1 MNKKIAQLSKLYQH
15 KNLKKGFT
23 LLEMTIVLII
33 VAILMAIIIPNV
45 AGQKER
51 IDQQAT
57 ENITEIISTQAHAY
71 YLVEGDSTT
80 ASLETLVAEGYLT
93 EKQAEEAIERI
104 DSSTLSAILSDS

>member
-1 MNKKIAQLSKLYQH
+1 MNKFITRLSRICQH
-15 KNLKKGFT
+15 KNIKKGFT
-23 LLEMTIVLII
+23 LLEMTIVLIV

-71 YLVEGDSTT
+71 YLVEGNSAT

-93 EKQAEEAIERI
+93 ERQAEEALERI
-104 DSSTLSAILSDS
+104 DPSTLSVILSDS